1 MSVSDT
7 ISELLVDNLFAVF
20 GERDEAQRKA
30 AIARLFAT
38 DCSFSDPRGTHV
50 GHQALNASV
59 AELQAEFPDH
69 VFTQIGSVDVIG
81 DCGKLAWGF
90 GSLREP
96 LQITGLDVAIVR
108 DDRITALYTFLNTP
122 DA

>member
-7 ISELLVDNLFAVF
+7 IRQLLVENLSAVF
-20 GERDEAQRKA
+20 GERDDTQRQA

-38 DCSFSDPRGTHV
+38 DCSFPDPRGTHV

-59 AELQAEFPDH
+59 AELRAALPDH
-69 VFTQIGSVDVIG
+69 VFTQIGSVDVVG
-81 DCGKLAWGF
+81 NCGKLAWGL
-90 GSLREP
+90 GSVREP
-96 LQITGLDVAIVR
+96 LQITGIDVAIVR
-108 DDRITALYTFLNTP
+108 NDRIKALYTFLNTP